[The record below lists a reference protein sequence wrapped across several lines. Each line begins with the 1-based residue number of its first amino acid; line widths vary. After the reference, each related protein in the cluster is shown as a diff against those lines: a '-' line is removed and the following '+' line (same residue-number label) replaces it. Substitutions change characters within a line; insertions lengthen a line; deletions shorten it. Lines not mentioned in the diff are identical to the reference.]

1 LKNLIAKEVYMNE
14 VVHTEAKELTAEE
27 ISNLKERLIL
37 AVEKGSQSALIEASN
52 FFALWETYKEKSDSE
67 KESEFNDLL
76 LSINQANQRIEENQK
91 AIDISKAETRVM
103 LDYLKEITKNVG

>member
-1 LKNLIAKEVYMNE
+1 MNE
-14 VVHTEAKELTAEE
+14 VVHAEEKELTAEE

-37 AVEKGSQSALIEASN
+37 AVKEGSQSTLIEASN
-52 FFALWETYKEKSDSE
+52 FFASWETYQEKSDSD
-67 KESEFNDLL
+67 KESDFNDLL
-76 LSINQANQRIEENQK
+76 LSMNQANQRIEENQK

>member
-1 LKNLIAKEVYMNE
+1 MNDF
-14 VVHTEAKELTAEE
+14 VHTEAKELTAEE

-37 AVEKGSQSALIEASN
+37 AVKEGSQSTLIEASN
-52 FFALWETYKEKSDSE
+52 FFASWETYKDKSDSE

>member
-1 LKNLIAKEVYMNE
+1 MSE

-27 ISNLKERLIL
+27 ISNLKEKLIL
-37 AVEKGSQSALIEASN
+37 AVKEGSPSTLIEALN
-52 FFALWETYKEKSDSE
+52 FSASREICKEKSDAE
-67 KESEFNDLL
+67 KESELNDIL

-103 LDYLKEITKNVG
+103 LNYLKEITENVG